1 MASQLEALLEREEAR
16 LQDCRDA
23 LADLQQ
29 RVSTSPPRRQ
39 AARYQQDITE
49 LTSELRSQELR
60 FQLLRSSV
68 TKLQELLAA
77 VPPGHPNR
85 ARLEKRVERILN
97 GKDPFLSDS
106 DSD

>member
-29 RVSTSPPRRQ
+29 RVSTSPRRQ

-60 FQLLRSSV
+60 CQLLRSSV

-85 ARLEKRVERILN
+85 ARLEKRVRRILN